1 MKTIILLIT
10 ATGALALASSGLGA
24 VRGVNRL
31 MFDGKYSVPISGF
44 DTTLCSKSVGTG
56 TPHTFRRSGFLAF
69 TIRNGT
75 VQGGKSLHAAG
86 LVAGTPIRFFGLSR
100 ITGSIDAA
108 VSIYRVKLN
117 FVPGI
122 ANPKQISVQYTLNG
136 NGPSAPGCTEKS
148 HYAGIGHR
156 VGP

>member
-1 MKTIILLIT
+1 MKKIILLIT
-10 ATGALALASSGLGA
+10 ATGALALASSGSGA

-56 TPHTFRRSGFLAF
+56 TPHTVRSSGVLQF

-75 VQGGKSLHAAG
+75 LQGGKSLHTPG

-100 ITGSIDAA
+100 ITGSIDIA
-108 VSIYRVKLN
+108 VSIFRTKLN

-122 ANPKQISVQYTLNG
+122 ANPKQISVQYTVNG
-136 NGPSAPGCTEKS
+136 NGPSAPGCTTRL